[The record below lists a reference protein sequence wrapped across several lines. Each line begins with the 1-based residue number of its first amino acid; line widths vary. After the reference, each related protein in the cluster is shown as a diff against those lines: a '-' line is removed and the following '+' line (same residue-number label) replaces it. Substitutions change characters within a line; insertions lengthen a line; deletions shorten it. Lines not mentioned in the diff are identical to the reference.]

1 MGSFIARDLIQHG
14 GHDRDGGPC
23 SLHRAVKGR
32 PTLSSVTAGSAGRGS
47 GGFWPFQRDLSLRGR
62 LLS

>member
-32 PTLSSVTAGSAGRGS
+32 LTCSSVTAGRAGRDS
-47 GGFWPFQRDLSLRGR
+47 GGVWPFQRDL
-62 LLS
+62 